1 MAPQRLVDR
10 LNAHH
15 NQLMS
20 KADYLVLRCAL
31 SHTIRIRCASNATG
45 APRLPAV
52 LQCTRVSRA
61 YADAA
66 ILRLCARPLVVPAAL
81 LLVYNFVWA

>member
-1 MAPQRLVDR
+1 
-10 LNAHH
+10 
-15 NQLMS
+15 
-20 KADYLVLRCAL
+20 
-31 SHTIRIRCASNATG
+31 
-45 APRLPAV
+45 V